1 MSETEP
7 VEPQEIPK
15 PSLRE
20 KSRVQDSSA
29 AGRTLLFALLG
40 AFIYFLVELIPM
52 PHMSVG
58 FFVLGLAPTLS
69 LIAVVGAIR
78 GPIAGFL
85 TGYLGRLLSD
95 LIVNG
100 IVATF
105 TLYAV
110 AFGLLGLV
118 VGLASYD
125 LSNGRSLAK
134 LSMMSVIG
142 LVFMVLLTAVVGLT
156 VERVATIVAIG
167 FQLVPLLTIGLPSVI
182 LLTPLLARLW
192 HAIAFKTPPAAVSEE
207 TS

>member
-7 VEPQEIPK
+7 VEPQDTPK
-15 PSLRE
+15 SSLRE

-29 AGRTLLFALLG
+29 AGRTLLVALLG
-40 AFIYFLVELIPM
+40 ALIYFLVELIPM
-52 PHMSVG
+52 PHVSVG

-69 LIAVVGAIR
+69 IIAVVGAIR

-95 LIVNG
+95 LILNG

-105 TLYAV
+105 TFYAL
-110 AFGLLGLV
+110 AFGMLGLV

-125 LSNGRSLAK
+125 LASGRSLAK
-134 LSMMSVIG
+134 LSLMSVIG
-142 LVFMVLLTAVVGLT
+142 LVFTVLLTVAVGLM
-156 VERVATIVAIG
+156 VERVATIVALG
-167 FQLVPLLTIGLPSVI
+167 FQLAPLLTIGLPSVI

-192 HAIAFKTPPAAVSEE
+192 HVIAFKTSPAAVSEAF
-207 TS
+207 S

>member
-1 MSETEP
+1 M
-7 VEPQEIPK
+7 V
-15 PSLRE
+15 
-20 KSRVQDSSA
+20 
-29 AGRTLLFALLG
+29 ALLG

-58 FFVLGLAPTLS
+58 FFVLSLAPTLS
-69 LIAVVGAIR
+69 IIAVVGAIR

-95 LIVNG
+95 LILNG
-100 IVATF
+100 IVATL

-110 AFGLLGLV
+110 AFGMLGLV

-125 LSNGRSLAK
+125 LSSGRSLAK
-134 LSMMSVIG
+134 LSLMSVIG
-142 LVFMVLLTAVVGLT
+142 LVFTVLLTVVVGLML
-156 VERVATIVAIG
+156 ERVATIVAIG

-207 TS
+207 SS